1 MKLLYKEFV
10 SEYFR
15 KEESKK
21 IKEMNEIQVIFEV
34 LENINSDTRFFHKFA
49 FEKDLNIDAYFNFPK
64 HVKFKLYIQIKAAF
78 MLIEPNEKVI
88 EIYEMFKD
96 PNDEILYVL
105 LILEN
110 NFEFNFK
117 KTTNELERKQIIKNH
132 LIKNHPTKI
141 PIILEKNPDCIFSK
155 ELNSKYLIPKDCEF
169 NILKNNI
176 KKKLNFFY
184 DIKFY
189 IKGYFLMDNDD
200 ELISNIYEIYK
211 DENDGILYISYEIEM
226 NKIPIMIQNNP
237 ENDIF
242 KVHKILIN
250 KDMNISNFIKI
261 FKKRN
266 NLDENLQLKFLI
278 KSNQIENNDLLLFDL
293 YNHYKD
299 SDEILKIDCS
309 IIN

>member
-1 MKLLYKEFV
+1 MKFLYKEFV

-15 KEESKK
+15 KEESKQ
-21 IKEMNEIQVIFEV
+21 IKEMNAIPVIFEV

-110 NFEFNFK
+110 NFEFNYK
-117 KTTNELERKQIIKNH
+117 KTTNELERKQIIKQIN
-132 LIKNHPTKI
+132 KNCPTKI

-155 ELNSKYLIPKDCEF
+155 ELISKYLFPKDCEF
-169 NILKNNI
+169 NILKNYI

-250 KDMNISNFIKI
+250 KNMNISNFIKI

-309 IIN
+309 III